1 MPSPLARKDLDL
13 RALDIL
19 ALFATLALLLVVFRR
34 IERWLHQHIF
44 KVGWLLC
51 NNFQVTTILYYILF
65 LPGILLHEI
74 TLWLA
79 AGILRIR
86 AERAIAFPARQEIGE
101 LRLNFIRLSPSS
113 GRARRSLA
121 TLAPFAAGAL
131 CLWLVAIHVFNWR
144 ELAAIAAAGSID
156 ALARAIARLT
166 KTPDFWL
173 WFYLA
178 FTIANT
184 MFPSS
189 RQPLS
194 GRQKGAIAFAAGAS
208 LMTLWRIG
216 GATLS
221 LGIESLLFSLAL
233 ILLQTIFINIAV
245 LLILGTL
252 EAAIERLTGRSATF
266 TDSKMITMSRK
277 EAQAQ
282 KARQARERSAAR
294 QAPQAKQNA
303 QIITSIYDMKLPIPG
318 PPGREPVSR
327 SAVSVITTSEAE
339 TDLNESADA
348 AAKPASLPLNANSQP
363 HRPPESSQLAAAID
377 SPAPLPAGKS
387 PKQEKPRQQP
397 RKYGAIHEASDG
409 EQAPFSRPFA
419 LTETGERDSDS
430 ANDKASAAANDGY
443 FPRPFAMRARADDDT
458 EPGGQPSAE
467 PQTDRKLRRARDE
480 LTYEPLDDEDNYLA
494 DDED

>member
-1 MPSPLARKDLDL
+1 ML
-13 RALDIL
+13 
-19 ALFATLALLLVVFRR
+19 ATLALLLVVFRQ

-51 NNFQVTTILYYILF
+51 KNFQVTTVLYYILF

-144 ELAAIAAAGSID
+144 EVAAIAAAGSID

-184 MFPSS
+184 MFPSPPQ
-189 RQPLS
+189 QPLS

-208 LMTLWRIG
+208 LMTLWRVG
-216 GATLS
+216 GATVA

-266 TDSKMITMSRK
+266 TDSKMITMSRA

-294 QAPQAKQNA
+294 QAPQAMRNA

-327 SAVSVITTSEAE
+327 SAVSVITASEAE
-339 TDLNESADA
+339 TELSENADA
-348 AAKPASLPLNANSQP
+348 PAKPASLPLNANSTP
-363 HRPPESSQLAAAID
+363 HRPPELSQLAAAID

-387 PKQEKPRQQP
+387 RKQEKPRQQA

-419 LTETGERDSDS
+419 SSEAGERDSDS
-430 ANDKASAAANDGY
+430 ASDRASAAANDCY
-443 FPRPFAMRARADDDT
+443 FPRPFALRARADDDT

-467 PQTDRKLRRARDE
+467 TQADRKPRRADIR
-480 LTYEPLDDEDNYLA
+480 A
-494 DDED
+494 ARR